1 MIIIYMHHAER
12 NIGPNHSDPILRQA
26 EDITETGIEE
36 CELLGREFLQNTNE
50 YKVKAIYTSPYLRC
64 VHTAEI
70 INKYLNVPIIK
81 DDRFN
86 ECLSKEELHSG
97 NMWIRIMN
105 GIDDFVHQLIFI

>member
-1 MIIIYMHHAER
+1 MRIIYMHHAER
-12 NIGPNHSDPILRQA
+12 NIGPNHSDPILRQ

-70 INKYLNVPIIK
+70 INKYLNVSMIK

-86 ECLSKEELHSG
+86 NVLVKK
-97 NMWIRIMN
+97 N
-105 GIDDFVHQLIFI
+105 FIQETCG